1 MGEDAGAEHVFTSV
15 VVSAIARPKI
25 LLDMT
30 LAGSKL
36 TAIPALRD
44 RWRRTRAVCT
54 L

>member
-1 MGEDAGAEHVFTSV
+1 MGADAGAEDVFTSV

-25 LLDMT
+25 LFDIT

-44 RWRRTRAVCT
+44 RWRRTRAMCT